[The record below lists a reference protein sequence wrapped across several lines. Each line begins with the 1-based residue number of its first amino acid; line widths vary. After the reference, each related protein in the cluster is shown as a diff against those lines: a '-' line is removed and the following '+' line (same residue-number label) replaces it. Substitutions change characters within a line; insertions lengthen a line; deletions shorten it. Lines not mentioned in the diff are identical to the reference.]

1 MGVRIAVRKK
11 TGHSGGFSVH
21 SNWIKM
27 LAGIAMLAFLKVPA
41 SGAQSGADWPMYNR
55 DLASTRFSPL
65 AQINTENVA
74 KLGVAWSHKMR
85 PDGEGP
91 AGGAYSQVTPIVVG
105 GVMYL
110 PAGNRIL
117 ALEPET
123 GKEIWNY
130 QRKMGL
136 VSARG
141 VAYWPGDGKSGP
153 RIIFTSGHKLVA
165 LSAKSGQLDP
175 GFGEGGETTMD
186 VPFAEVPTIYKNIII
201 VGANV
206 YGPGETNTHPQDE
219 VAGGIPGDSRAYDA
233 RTGRKV
239 WSFHTIAQPGEVGH
253 DTWGGDSWKGRGG
266 NNVWS
271 MTSTVDEKRGI
282 VYMPIGGPAANYY
295 GGDRPGDNL
304 FSNTLVAVDANTG
317 KLKWYFQTVHH
328 ELWDFDLPP
337 EPVLLDIMHDGKKIP
352 ALVQTGKIGYVFV
365 FDRVTGKPVFPI
377 EERPVPKGDVPG
389 EQYSPTQPF
398 PVKPPPVARV
408 TISREDI
415 VTADDTT
422 PEHAKACQEMWDKG
436 NFYNAGPYTPW
447 VVHSTPADTK
457 LTLIFPGATGGANWG
472 GTASDPTMGYV
483 FVNMQNAGSTGFLE
497 KNPKYNATTA
507 GNEVEYHRGS
517 GSGSQYGGFSAPAKD
532 ANGKVI
538 GNWPCQKPPWESL
551 SAVNINTGEIAW
563 TVPLGIT
570 EELPEAKQHTG
581 RSGAFAGP
589 IATAGGLVFIGATSD
604 NRFRAFDSKTGKELW
619 VTKLDYT
626 ASAVPITYQGK
637 NGKQYVAIMVAGGG
651 SGNNQALVV
660 FALP

>member
-1 MGVRIAVRKK
+1 MIRYAWMGV
-11 TGHSGGFSVH
+11 
-21 SNWIKM
+21 
-27 LAGIAMLAFLKVPA
+27 LAGAMFSAMTAQPA
-41 SGAQSGADWPMYNR
+41 GAQSGADWPMYNR
-55 DLASTRFSPL
+55 DLASTRYSPL
-65 AQINTENVA
+65 TQINAGNVA
-74 KLGVAWSHKMR
+74 GLTQAWSYAMR
-85 PDGEGP
+85 PGGTGP
-91 AGGAYSQVTPIVVG
+91 AGGAFSQVTPIVVND
-105 GVMYL
+105 VMYL
-110 PAGNRIL
+110 PAGNRVV

-123 GKEIWNY
+123 GKEIWSY
-130 QRKMGL
+130 ERKVGL

-141 VAYWPGDGKSGP
+141 VAYWSGDSDNPP
-153 RIIFTSGHKLVA
+153 RIFFTSGHKLVA
-165 LSAKSGQLDP
+165 LIATTGKPDP
-175 GFGEGGETTMD
+175 KFGDGGEVMME
-186 VPFAEVPTIYKNIII
+186 VPFAEVPTIWKNVVI

-219 VAGGIPGDSRAYDA
+219 VAAGVPGDSRAYDA
-233 RTGRKV
+233 RTGKKL
-239 WSFHTIAQPGEVGH
+239 WTFHSIAQPGEKGN

-266 NNVWS
+266 SNVWS

-337 EPVLLDIMHDGKKIP
+337 EPVLLDLTMNGKKIP
-352 ALVQTGKIGYVFV
+352 ALIQTGKIGYVFE
-365 FDRVTGKPVFPI
+365 FDRVTGKPIFKV
-377 EERPVPKGDVPG
+377 EERPVPKGDAPG

-422 PEHAKACQEMWDKG
+422 PDHAKACQELWDKSD
-436 NFYNAGPYTPW
+436 FYNAGPYTPW
-447 VVHSTPADTK
+447 VVHSTPADTR

-472 GTASDPTMGYV
+472 GTASDPKMGYV

-497 KNPKYNATTA
+497 KNPKYSDATK

-551 SAVNINTGEIAW
+551 SAVNVNTGEIAW
-563 TVPLGIT
+563 QVPLGIT

-581 RSGAFAGP
+581 RTGAFAGP

-619 VTKLDYT
+619 VTKLKYT
-626 ASAVPITYQGK
+626 ATAVPITYQGK
-637 NGKQYVAIMVAGGG
+637 DGKQYVAIMAASGGQG
-651 SGNNQALVV
+651 SDQALVV

>member
-1 MGVRIAVRKK
+1 MILFLF
-11 TGHSGGFSVH
+11 GFA
-21 SNWIKM
+21 I
-27 LAGIAMLAFLKVPA
+27 LAFA
-41 SGAQSGADWPMYNR
+41 SVMAQADSAQTGADWPMYNR

-65 AQINTENVA
+65 SQINDGNVGT
-74 KLGVAWSHKMR
+74 LTVAWSYKMR
-85 PDGEGP
+85 PNGVGP
-91 AGGAYSQVTPIVVG
+91 GGAAYSQVTPIVVDD
-105 GVMYL
+105 VMYL
-110 PAGNRIL
+110 PAGNRVL

-123 GKEIWNY
+123 GREIWVY
-130 QRKMGL
+130 RRKTGL

-141 VAYWPGDGKSGP
+141 VAYWPGDGKNGS
-153 RIIFTSGHKLVA
+153 RIFFTSGHKLVA
-165 LSAKSGQLDP
+165 LRAKTGELDSR
-175 GFGEGGETTMD
+175 FGEGGEATMD

-219 VAGGIPGDSRAYDA
+219 VAAGVPGDSRAYDA
-233 RTGRKV
+233 RTGKKL
-239 WSFHTIAQPGEVGH
+239 WTFHTIAQPGEVGH
-253 DTWGGDSWKGRGG
+253 NSWGDDSWKGRGG

-282 VYMPIGGPAANYY
+282 VYMPVGGPAANYY

-304 FSNTLVAVDANTG
+304 FSNTLVAVDANSG
-317 KLKWYFQTVHH
+317 KLKWFFQTVHH

-337 EPVLLDIMHDGKKIP
+337 EPVLLDITHDGKKVS
-352 ALVQTGKIGYVFV
+352 AVVQTGKIGYVFV

-377 EERPVPKGDVPG
+377 EERPVPKGDAPD

-408 TISREDI
+408 SISREDI

-422 PEHAKACQEMWDKG
+422 PEHAKACHDLWDRVDFV
-436 NFYNAGPYTPW
+436 NQGPYTPW
-447 VVHSTPADTK
+447 VVHTKSTDSR
-457 LTLIFPGATGGANWG
+457 LTLVFPGATGGANWG
-472 GTASDPTMGYV
+472 GAAADPTMGYI

-497 KNPKYNATTA
+497 KNPKYNESTK

-517 GSGSQYGGFSAPAKD
+517 GAGSQYGGFTAAVKD

-551 SAVNINTGEIAW
+551 SAVNIGTGEIGW

-589 IATAGGLVFIGATSD
+589 IATAGGLVFVGATSD
-604 NRFRAFDSKTGKELW
+604 NRFRAFDSRTGKELW
-619 VTKLDYT
+619 VTKLQYSAT
-626 ASAVPITYQGK
+626 AVPITYEGK
-637 NGKQYVAIMVAGGG
+637 NGKQYVAIMAASGG
-651 SGNNQALVV
+651 SGNDQALMVY
-660 FALP
+660 ALP